1 MFRCLWT
8 LRLKVR
14 SDAIPEK
21 GKNEGKQDF
30 ILVIK
35 QPFRYHR
42 KYSIILVLVCMQT
55 HSLIEIDQCL
65 ICELQIH
72 NSGRKHKF
80 YSFTAVY
87 EHCRHI
93 GLLTQRLLGRLQP
106 LPSEGRGCVCNSGV
120 IFNIDQF
127 LSVFYLFPSWGGFPD
142 SNSVC

>member
-1 MFRCLWT
+1 MPFPKKKKR
-8 LRLKVR
+8 
-14 SDAIPEK
+14 
-21 GKNEGKQDF
+21 GKTGF

-80 YSFTAVY
+80 YSFT
-87 EHCRHI
+87 RHI
-93 GLLTQRLLGRLQP
+93 GLLTQRLLGRLQ
-106 LPSEGRGCVCNSGV
+106 LLVRGEALFVIQESFLILISFCLSFIYFQVEGAFQIQIPCVNLEIPTYSGTHH
-120 IFNIDQF
+120 Q
-127 LSVFYLFPSWGGFPD
+127 
-142 SNSVC
+142 

>member
-1 MFRCLWT
+1 MPFPKKKKR
-8 LRLKVR
+8 
-14 SDAIPEK
+14 
-21 GKNEGKQDF
+21 GKTGF

-80 YSFTAVY
+80 YSFT
-87 EHCRHI
+87 RHI
-93 GLLTQRLLGRLQP
+93 GLLTQRLQLLVRGEALFVIQESFLILISFCLSFIYFRV
-106 LPSEGRGCVCNSGV
+106 EGAFQIQIPCVNLEIPTYSGTHH
-120 IFNIDQF
+120 Q
-127 LSVFYLFPSWGGFPD
+127 
-142 SNSVC
+142 

>member
-1 MFRCLWT
+1 MMPFPKKKKR
-8 LRLKVR
+8 
-14 SDAIPEK
+14 
-21 GKNEGKQDF
+21 GKTGF

-72 NSGRKHKF
+72 NSGRKCLRTLSP
-80 YSFTAVY
+80 YWTVNSAVAG
-87 EHCRHI
+87 EVAAA
-93 GLLTQRLLGRLQP
+93 
-106 LPSEGRGCVCNSGV
+106 SEGRGSVCNSGV

-127 LSVFYLFPSWGGFPD
+127 LSFFYLFPS
-142 SNSVC
+142 

>member
-1 MFRCLWT
+1 MMPFPKKKKR
-8 LRLKVR
+8 
-14 SDAIPEK
+14 
-21 GKNEGKQDF
+21 GKTGF

-87 EHCRHI
+87 EHCRHWTVNSAVA
-93 GLLTQRLLGRLQP
+93 GEVAAA
-106 LPSEGRGCVCNSGV
+106 SEGRGSVCNSGV

-127 LSVFYLFPSWGGFPD
+127 LSFFYLFPS
-142 SNSVC
+142 

>member
-1 MFRCLWT
+1 MPFPKKKKR
-8 LRLKVR
+8 
-14 SDAIPEK
+14 
-21 GKNEGKQDF
+21 GKTGF

-80 YSFTAVY
+80 YSFT
-87 EHCRHI
+87 RHI
-93 GLLTQRLLGRLQP
+93 GLLTQRLLGRLQ
-106 LPSEGRGCVCNSGV
+106 LLVRGEALFVIQESFLILISFCLSFIYFRVEGAFQIQIPCVNLEIPTYSGTHH
-120 IFNIDQF
+120 Q
-127 LSVFYLFPSWGGFPD
+127 
-142 SNSVC
+142 